1 MNEIDCI
8 QEFLSLFPNIEIVED
23 EFEIFIHIKKYSL
36 PFQYNDNKPWLMKE
50 GYFKIV
56 LNPFG
61 QLAMSEMDNIDVE
74 HAKAIAQQYHISF

>member
-1 MNEIDCI
+1 MNKIDCI

-36 PFQYNDNKPWLMKE
+36 AFQYNDNKPWLMKE

-56 LNPFG
+56 INPFG
-61 QLAMSEMDNIDVE
+61 YLALSKMDNTDLE
-74 HAKAIAQQYHISF
+74 HAKAIAQQYGILF